1 MSFDGMFTYG
11 MTHELNSRIAGG
23 RITRVHQP
31 FKHDVIFHIRA
42 NGKNHKL
49 LLSAH
54 PSYSR
59 VHMTNQAYE
68 NPSEPPM
75 FCMLLRKHIEGG
87 FIEKIEQAGLDRI
100 MIFRIKSRNEIGD
113 ETVRTLYVEIMGRHS
128 NIILTD
134 GEGSIIDGL
143 KHLSPSM
150 NSYRTVL
157 PGYDYKLPPAQ
168 EKFRRLPRMK
178 RTFCVISVFRKDG
191 LTSRSSDISPVFLRC
206 LQKKPCTERVSLTK

>member
-75 FCMLLRKHIEGG
+75 FCMFAQKAYRR
-87 FIEKIEQAGLDRI
+87 RI
-100 MIFRIKSRNEIGD
+100 
-113 ETVRTLYVEIMGRHS
+113 Y
-128 NIILTD
+128 
-134 GEGSIIDGL
+134 
-143 KHLSPSM
+143 
-150 NSYRTVL
+150 
-157 PGYDYKLPPAQ
+157 
-168 EKFRRLPRMK
+168 
-178 RTFCVISVFRKDG
+178 
-191 LTSRSSDISPVFLRC
+191 
-206 LQKKPCTERVSLTK
+206 

>member
-11 MTHELNSRIAGG
+11 MTHELNEKMMGG
-23 RITRVHQP
+23 RITKVHQP
-31 FKHDVIFHIRA
+31 YKHDVIFHIRA
-42 NGKNHKL
+42 NGKNQKL

-59 VHMTNQAYE
+59 VHITTQAYE

-100 MIFRIKSRNEIGD
+100 MIFHIKSRNEIGD
-113 ETVRTLYVEIMGRHS
+113 ETVRKLYVEIMGRHS

-134 GEGSIIDGL
+134 GAENVIIDGL

-157 PGYDYKLPPAQ
+157 PGYDYKLP
-168 EKFRRLPRMK
+168 
-178 RTFCVISVFRKDG
+178 
-191 LTSRSSDISPVFLRC
+191 
-206 LQKKPCTERVSLTK
+206 